1 MDNVWREV
9 IFKIPIVDNINEFL
23 LTKFLLT
30 YQSQIDP
37 LDKFPFIFAYE
48 FPLHPEMTNVGK
60 IDLILVDPNEKSLHF
75 LIVEIKYLQT
85 KSGKTSRTSR
95 TKKRRKVEEQADLY
109 TKQFALL
116 FPNAQINA
124 VYFTNE
130 NIYSRKRLSHLY
142 EEYIKAEWEKIYSS
156 YPILK
161 GNIMVNVESQD

>member
-1 MDNVWREV
+1 M
-9 IFKIPIVDNINEFL
+9 DNINEFL

-30 YQSQIDP
+30 YQKQIDP

-60 IDLILVDPNEKSLHF
+60 IDLILVDPQDNIPRF
-75 LIVEIKYLQT
+75 LIVEVKYLQM

-116 FPNAQINA
+116 FPKAQIDA
-124 VYFTNE
+124 VCFTNE
-130 NIYSRKRLSHLY
+130 NIYAQKGLSTIY
-142 EEYIKAEWEKIYSS
+142 EEYILSEWEKIYTV

-161 GNIMVNVESQD
+161 DNIMVNIASQD